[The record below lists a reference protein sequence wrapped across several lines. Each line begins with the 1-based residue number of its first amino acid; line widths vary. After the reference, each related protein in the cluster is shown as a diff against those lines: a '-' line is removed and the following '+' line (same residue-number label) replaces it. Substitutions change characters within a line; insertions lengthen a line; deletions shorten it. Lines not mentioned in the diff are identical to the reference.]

1 MSINDDQPNREIE
14 ILDSVADKGAL
25 QKAKAYSKLS
35 GPGWL
40 QGAITLGGGSLAG
53 ALYLGTISGYNLMW
67 LQPLAMICGIIMLSA
82 IAYVTLSTGQRPFGA
97 INKGLSPL
105 LGWSWLIAVILAN
118 IVWCLPQFNLG
129 RAAVQQ
135 NLLPSL
141 GEGAFSTAGIC
152 WVLFIV
158 AFAVNASYEG
168 GNKGIK
174 WFERILKVMVGII
187 VVSFFLV
194 VVTLTSKGAIPWGE
208 IFSGLIPNFSYLFS
222 PAPAYAE
229 LIGSSSAP
237 EIWNNI
243 ISEKQRDII
252 IAAFGTAVGINMT
265 FLLPY
270 SMLRKKWGR
279 KHRGL
284 AIFDLSIGLFVPFV
298 IATGCVVIASASQF
312 HSKTDDIFDETGKP
326 FAKVAKAYQGS
337 LDELAGK
344 KAGIDI
350 IKDKFKSKIE
360 PRRKSLNGT
369 LGKSWKESEIPLE
382 AEVNWTAAAKTA
394 HADWLEQYLARK
406 MEVDA
411 AIASAKDSINESDR
425 NIAAMLVKRDNAT
438 FATSLAPLTGDTV
451 AQIVFGIGVLGMALS
466 TIIILMLINGFAFQ
480 ELFNQPG
487 SKTLYFIGCA
497 VSGSAGLLGPFIWG
511 DGQAKA
517 ALAVPTSVIGSS
529 LIPIAY
535 FTFLLMMNSRRVLGD
550 KLPTGRKRVIWNV
563 LMIGATG
570 IATFGSVWVLN
581 GKTKADGFAGQAA
594 TGGLIFLAVLFLV
607 GIISF
612 IAKERKASESS

>member
-1 MSINDDQPNREIE
+1 MSSNDDQPNREIE

-82 IAYVTLSTGQRPFGA
+82 IAYVTLSTGQRPFGV

-141 GEGAFSTAGIC
+141 GEGAVSTAGIC

-337 LDELAGK
+337 LDGLADK
-344 KAGIDI
+344 KAKAEADKNEIDH
-350 IKDKFKSKIE
+350 KDKAQMD
-360 PRRKSLNGT
+360 
-369 LGKSWKESEIPLE
+369 PL
-382 AEVNWTAAAKTA
+382 
-394 HADWLEQYLARK
+394 
-406 MEVDA
+406 
-411 AIASAKDSINESDR
+411 IASAKDSINESDR

-581 GKTKADGFAGQAA
+581 GKTKVDGFAGQAA